1 MYELNDPEV
10 NLIFR
15 QCASGNETP
24 EVITSASDSRMPI
37 AAPYFQPIYRGLRN
51 VRLHPARPTLHM
63 LIQRRLRAD
72 EEQSQ

>member
-1 MYELNDPEV
+1 MYELNDPEI
-10 NLIFR
+10 NLVCHLR
-15 QCASGNETP
+15 
-24 EVITSASDSRMPI
+24 ASDNEPAEIITAGSGSRMPMV
-37 AAPYFQPIYRGLRN
+37 APRFQPIYRGVRK